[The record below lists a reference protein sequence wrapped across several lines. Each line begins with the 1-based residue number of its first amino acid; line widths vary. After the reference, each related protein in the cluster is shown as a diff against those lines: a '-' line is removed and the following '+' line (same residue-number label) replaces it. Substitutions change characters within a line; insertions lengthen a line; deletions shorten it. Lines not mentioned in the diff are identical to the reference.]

1 LEEQLTENATVP
13 GVQPEKVLRDLHDLW
28 AELGKEHEEQGG
40 VLRACAMTLI
50 AIAEDDADCE
60 HVRQTLGE
68 LMRDHPSRAIVLRA
82 SEGANL
88 SARVFAE
95 CWMPFGRNQ
104 QICAEGIEMTAD
116 AANLGEVAQL
126 LLPLIVPDLPVV
138 LWCRGARFFSTRY
151 FDPLFP
157 VAQKIIVDSSTA
169 SNAKGAIAVLRE
181 LRSRGRR
188 VGDLAW
194 TRLTGWREAL
204 AHVFDDA
211 IVKPGD
217 IGSIRIQCG
226 AKPSTSELYF
236 CRWIERSLPSAR
248 VIVDRAGQA
257 GLCGIVLE
265 ANGAQVS
272 VTMADPASLEVT
284 AGGRTSRAV
293 LPAPGEDALMR
304 DELAILEPDPAFE
317 SVLT

>member
-1 LEEQLTENATVP
+1 MTETAP
-13 GVQPEKVLRDLHDLW
+13 GIQPEKVLRDLHDLW
-28 AELGKEHEEQGG
+28 AQLGKDQENAGG

-50 AIAEDDADCE
+50 AIAEDDADAE

-68 LMRDHPSRAIVLRA
+68 VMRDHPSRAIVLRA
-82 SEGANL
+82 TEGAEL

-138 LWCRGARFFSTRY
+138 LWCRGPRFFSTRY

-157 VAQKIIVDSSTA
+157 LAQKIIVDSATA
-169 SNAKGAIAVLRE
+169 PNAKGAIAVLRE
-181 LRSRGRR
+181 LRARGRR

-204 AHVFDDA
+204 AHVFDEA
-211 IVKPGD
+211 VVKSQD
-217 IGSIRIQCG
+217 ISSIRIQCG
-226 AKPSTSELYF
+226 ARPATSELYF
-236 CRWIERSLPSAR
+236 CRWIERSLPAAR
-248 VIVDRAGQA
+248 MVMERTGKA

-265 ANGAQVS
+265 ANGAEVS
-272 VTMADPASLEVT
+272 ITMTDPASLQVRS
-284 AGGRTSRAV
+284 GDRTSRSL
-293 LPAPGEDALMR
+293 LPTPAEDALMR
-304 DELAILEPDPAFE
+304 DELAILDPDPAFE
-317 SVLT
+317 GVLT